1 MVPAV
6 SLVVL
11 LQNYASPSQHQLTP
25 DIWPEAWQGYLAPI
39 PESERHDLISA
50 YYKHLTDPDDTKSLA
65 AAKAWAT
72 WEESTSKLFQDPAMV
87 ALADN
92 NVKWAR

>member
-1 MVPAV
+1 MLAV
-6 SLVVL
+6 SSSV
-11 LQNYASPSQHQLTP
+11 PPQLTA

-39 PESERHDLISA
+39 PESERHNLISA
-50 YYKHLTDPDDTKSLA
+50 YYKQLTNPDEKISLT

-92 NVKWAR
+92 DAKWAR